1 MRDFF
6 HQMGDTMESA
16 DSFRLRKLKVVIASR
31 ASCVAVCAGQCERR
45 LWRTTLAMLLTW
57 SLAWTPYALMFLASG
72 QLQRTL
78 DKLSTTR
85 LLSVTG
91 HRHFI
96 SNHIGMGTGMSSIYY
111 YRIRKENIM
120 QYLFS
125 ELFCKVSVSVNPF
138 IYGLM

>member
-1 MRDFF
+1 MKAVVAAFNQEKALVGALSVITNLR
-6 HQMGDTMESA
+6 MELFQALVST
-16 DSFRLRKLKVVIASR
+16 
-31 ASCVAVCAGQCERR
+31 QCERR

-72 QLQRTL
+72 QLQLTL
-78 DKLSTTR
+78 DKLSITR